1 MVKAVKTEVEA
12 VVTEDFDIMPTPLV
26 VTAMRDSGYKNAAY
40 AIAELVDNAVQAEAS
55 LVEIVCVEHDEF
67 VRQRARRRVQ
77 QIAVIDNGEGM
88 DAEMLRKALQFGNGG
103 RLGDRSGIGRFG
115 MGLPNSSIS
124 QAKRVDVWTW
134 QSGYANAIHCYL
146 DISEIERKRMREVPK
161 PSSRKIPEHWLKASE
176 SVAKSTSGTI
186 VVWSELD
193 KCDWR
198 TAHAIFRNSEYTIGR
213 IYRRFLT
220 QGKLQIRMAAFMQNS
235 HEPHTD
241 DRVQPND
248 PLYLLPNT
256 SCPQPWDKAPMFE
269 PYGKPREISCIVKGR
284 QQKVV
289 VTFSVAK
296 REARAGF
303 NAGDKP
309 HGKHAKNN
317 IGVSIVRADRELELQ
332 TGWCNQYDPRERW
345 WGIEVDFPPSLDEVF
360 GVTNNKQD
368 ALALAEFATHSLDQI
383 AEREGYKSENE
394 LIEAW
399 REDDDP
405 RLVLVEV
412 KNAIEGNLRII
423 RDLIKAQGERQRG
436 LQRHGDA
443 SSAET
448 RGTRAIRERQQEGI
462 AGSSDAGESSPAE
475 EREKVIQQTLKEQGL
490 AEEEAKESAHN
501 AVSAGQKF
509 EFFKADIHTPEF
521 FTVRPRGGV
530 ILIGLNT
537 NHPAYDNLVT
547 LLEVGEDEG
556 DTEALKKRLK
566 QSYEG
571 LKLLL
576 EAWARYEDEV
586 ADGPRKQRAQDARLE
601 WGRVARQFFE
611 ES

>member
-1 MVKAVKTEVEA
+1 MTA
-12 VVTEDFDIMPTPLV
+12 DPFDIVPTSLAV
-26 VTAMRDSGYKNAAY
+26 LAMRDSGYKNAAY

-55 LVEIVCVEHDEF
+55 LVEIVCIEQDEF

-77 QIAVIDNGEGM
+77 QIAVVDNGEGM
-88 DAEMLRKALQFGNGG
+88 DADTLRKALQFGNGG

-124 QAKRVDVWTW
+124 QALRVDVWTW
-134 QSGYANAIHCYL
+134 QSGHASAIHSYL
-146 DISEIERKRMREVPK
+146 DISEIEKKKLREVPEPTK
-161 PSSRKIPEHWLKASE
+161 KAVPAQWLRTSETASKSE
-176 SVAKSTSGTI
+176 SGTV

-220 QGKLQIRMAAFMQNS
+220 EKKLRIRMAAFMQGS
-235 HEPHTD
+235 YEPQTD
-241 DRVQPND
+241 DAVLPND
-248 PLYLLPNT
+248 PLYLLPGT
-256 SCPQPWDKAPMFE
+256 SCPEPWDKEPMFE
-269 PYGKPREISCIVKGR
+269 RYGEPKVINCLIKGKAAR
-284 QQKVV
+284 VV
-289 VTFSVAK
+289 VTFSAGK
-296 REARAGF
+296 REAREGF
-303 NAGDKP
+303 NPGDRP

-317 IGVSIVRADRELELQ
+317 IGVSVVRADRELELQ
-332 TGWCNQYDPRERW
+332 TGWCNQYDTRERW
-345 WGIEVDFPPSLDEVF
+345 WGIEVDFPPILDEVF
-360 GVTNNKQD
+360 GVTNNKQH
-368 ALALAEFATHSLDQI
+368 ALALAEFAALSLDQI
-383 AEREGYKSENE
+383 AEREGYGSENE

-399 REDDDP
+399 SDDEDP

-412 KNAIEGNLRII
+412 KNAIESNLRVI
-423 RDLIKAQGERQRG
+423 RELIKAQGERQRS
-436 LQRHGDA
+436 LKRHSDPN
-443 SSAET
+443 SAEA
-448 RGTRAIRERQQEGI
+448 RGTKAIRERQQDGLEGT
-462 AGSSDAGESSPAE
+462 SDQE
-475 EREKVIQQTLKEQGL
+475 EKLPDAQREKAIKETLEQEGL
-490 AEEEAKESAHN
+490 DEAEAKESARN
-501 AVSAGQKF
+501 AITAGQKF
-509 EFFKADIHTPEF
+509 EFFKADIQTPEF

-547 LLEVGEDEG
+547 LLEGAEGEG
-556 DTEALKKRLK
+556 DLEALKRRLK

-586 ADGPRKQRAQDARLE
+586 ADGQRKQRVQDARLE
-601 WGRVARQFFE
+601 WGRVARQFFH